1 MKQPMK
7 RTMQQT
13 LITTVVLAMSL
24 SAAAGCKKKTAAK
37 PHEASCTEV
46 AANVSRIGK
55 GLGNLN
61 EAVAKCEEEKWPVSL
76 RNCWAKANDFDGLG
90 ACVPP
95 SMVPKAESPPITRGP
110 GVVGAKAGS
119 GSAATGSAASATTAP

>member
-1 MKQPMK
+1 MKQAIV
-7 RTMQQT
+7 TA
-13 LITTVVLAMSL
+13 IAIAMML
-24 SAAAGCKKKTAAK
+24 STAAGCKKKTAAK
-37 PHEASCTEV
+37 PHEATCSEV

-61 EAVAKCEEEKWPVSL
+61 EAIAKCEEEKWPASL
-76 RNCWAKANDFDGLG
+76 RNCWAKANDIDGLG

-110 GVVGAKAGS
+110 GVVGAKPATGSGATGS
-119 GSAATGSAASATTAP
+119 GSAAATGSNGSGATTP

>member
-1 MKQPMK
+1 MKQ
-7 RTMQQT
+7 
-13 LITTVVLAMSL
+13 TTKHLLVTATALAMLL
-24 SAAAGCKKKTAAK
+24 SAGASCKKKTAAK
-37 PHEASCTEV
+37 PHEATCTEV

-55 GLGNLN
+55 GLGNLD
-61 EAVAKCEEEKWPVSL
+61 EAVAKCEEEKWPVAL

-110 GVVGAKAGS
+110 GVVGAKGGS
-119 GSAATGSAASATTAP
+119 GSAATGSGSAGAPAATP